1 MRASAPAHITGFFA
15 ARPDPDPRRAGSV
28 GGGLNLDLSAATTV
42 SRSEETAVLLNGVV
56 SEAPVTRRVVDTL
69 APSPV
74 RVETELSM
82 PLGSGFGAS
91 GAGALSSAYAINGAF
106 GLGLT
111 ANAVGEA
118 AHVAEVASGT
128 GLGDVLAQNTGG
140 LVVRLS
146 PGAPGLGV
154 VDRIPVP
161 PLEVELLVRGP
172 LSTKEVLSD
181 AGTMRGVNR
190 EGERAL
196 RELLKRPTLERFV
209 TLSWEFARRSGLAR
223 GWMED
228 AVEAVE
234 SRGGMASMVMLGDA
248 IFALNGGD
256 ALAEFGDVIRARV
269 SLGGASLE

>member
-1 MRASAPAHITGFFA
+1 
-15 ARPDPDPRRAGSV
+15 
-28 GGGLNLDLSAATTV
+28 
-42 SRSEETAVLLNGVV
+42 
-56 SEAPVTRRVVDTL
+56 
-69 APSPV
+69 
-74 RVETELSM
+74 
-82 PLGSGFGAS
+82 
-91 GAGALSSAYAINGAF
+91 SAYAINGAF

-161 PLEVELLVRGP
+161 PLKVDFLVRGP

-181 AGTMRGVNR
+181 PGTMRGVNR

-209 TLSWEFARRSGLAR
+209 SLSWEFARRSGLAR
-223 GWMED
+223 DWMED

-234 SRGGMASMVMLGDA
+234 SCGGMASMVMLGDA

-256 ALAEFGDVIRARV
+256 ALAEFGVAITARV
-269 SLGGASLE
+269 NLGGAGLE

>member
-1 MRASAPAHITGFFA
+1 MRAAAPAHITGFFA
-15 ARPDPDPRRAGSV
+15 ARRDPDPRRAGSV
-28 GGGLNLDLSAATTV
+28 GCGLNLDLGAKTV
-42 SRSEETAVLLNGVV
+42 VQRSEETTVFLNGVV
-56 SEAPVTRRVVDTL
+56 SPAPVTRLVVERL
-69 APSPV
+69 APMPV
-74 RVETELSM
+74 RVETELLM

-91 GAGALSSAYAINGAF
+91 GAGALSSAYAINEAF
-106 GLGLT
+106 GLGLS

-118 AHVAEVASGT
+118 AHVAEVISGT
-128 GLGDVLAQNTGG
+128 GLGDVLAQNSGG

-161 PLEVELLVRGP
+161 PLEVELLVSGP

-234 SRGGMASMVMLGDA
+234 SCGGMASMVMLGDA